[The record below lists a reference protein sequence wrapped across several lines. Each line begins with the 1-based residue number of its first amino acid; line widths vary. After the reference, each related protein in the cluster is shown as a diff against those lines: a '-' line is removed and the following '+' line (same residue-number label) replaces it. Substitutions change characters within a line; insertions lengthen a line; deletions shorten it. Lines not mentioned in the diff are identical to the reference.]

1 MSKAGIFDAV
11 KRLDIEAT
19 RQLLDAKPALADAR
33 DRSDRNLLH
42 VACSSNDPTALRM
55 VTFLLDRGLD
65 IEAVSGRDRCTPLF
79 FAVARSRNPK
89 LVKLLLDRG
98 ASVSNAPGGALFAA
112 AWYDDVK
119 NLDLLLKAGAKIDV
133 VVGIT
138 PFLAAW
144 CWKKFAAA
152 RFLAT
157 HGANVNFQDKKGR
170 TALQLGIEKEF
181 DPAQLRWLVQHG
193 ASPDIADNTG
203 GTARVKASR
212 KRDKRWAAALTVA
225 NMGKARPAFRGAGG
239 AHRG

>member
-1 MSKAGIFDAV
+1 MSKARIFDAV

-19 RQLLDAKPALADAR
+19 RELLDAKPELADAR

-42 VACSSNDPTALRM
+42 VACSSNDPASVRM
-55 VTFLLDRGLD
+55 VAFLLDRGLD

-98 ASVSNAPGGALFAA
+98 AKVSNAPGGALFAA

-133 VVGIT
+133 VVGVT

-144 CWKKFAAA
+144 CWRKFAAA
-152 RFLAT
+152 RLLAT

-170 TALQLGIEKEF
+170 TALHLGIEKEF
-181 DPAQLRWLVQHG
+181 DPSQLRWLVQHG
-193 ASPDIADNTG
+193 ASPDIEDKSGVST
-203 GTARVKASR
+203 RVKASR
-212 KRDKRWAAALTVA
+212 KRDKRWLAALTSP
-225 NMGKARPAFRGAGG
+225 NSKRPTPRTVW
-239 AHRG
+239 